1 MAKIPFLT
9 QFTMPAYAGADYSD
23 IPSQATPDEAFTLR
37 DMITQFAS
45 GVREFEE
52 IVGGY
57 DEQPDWDVVSPLNN
71 PKFDLVDATIAEVQ
85 LAEQHLVA
93 VRQQKEREAHLQL
106 LQEEEAA
113 RHDAI
118 KRAEFEKLDKS

>member
-1 MAKIPFLT
+1 MAKIAFLT
-9 QFTMPAYAGADYSD
+9 QYSMPAYAGADYSD

-52 IVGGY
+52 IVGGH

-85 LAEQHLVA
+85 LVEQHLA
-93 VRQQKEREAHLQL
+93 SVRQQKEREAHLKL
-106 LQEEEAA
+106 LQEEEKA
-113 RHDAI
+113 REDAV
-118 KRAEFEKLDKS
+118 RRSEAQEKP